1 MVAETR
7 ERTEEAL
14 ERFRLALVT
23 HDPDLMTK
31 LYDWAKE
38 DDEMTEAEMKRIEDP
53 TAGVVYDFE
62 PIDAEERD
70 RVLAEM
76 LANPTGTIRE

>member
-23 HDPDLMTK
+23 HDPHFMTK

-38 DDEMTEAEMKRIEDP
+38 DEMTEAEMKRIEDP